1 MAMSGQ
7 DEAEWDY
14 VIVGSGAGG
23 GTLAARLVEA
33 GMRVCVL
40 EAGGDAR
47 AHEAPCMPE
56 DYDVPGFHACAAE
69 NPAMAWN
76 FFVRHYADEAQ
87 QRRDPKCGP
96 AGVLY
101 PRAGTLGGCTAHNAL
116 IFLYPHDA
124 DWDHIADLTGDPSW
138 TATRMRRYA
147 KLVEQCR
154 HRPLWNLARRLGLDL
169 TMHGWDG
176 WLHTERAMPL
186 EALADDALIRV
197 ILGSM
202 ELEARSVPRRLQ
214 ALLRLIRWQGDPNSR
229 LWGRR
234 AFHGVCYTPLTTQ
247 RHARHGTRERLL
259 DVAQRHPGRLRIEL
273 DALAARV
280 MFDAQG
286 NAFGVEYLKGRHL
299 YRAHATPAGAAG
311 ERREVR
317 ARREVILAG
326 GAFNTPQLLMLSG
339 IGPAAHL
346 RQHGLPVKVDLPGVG
361 RNLQDRYEIGVV
373 NRMSRSWEVLQGAR
387 FVRDD
392 APYRSWFDTR
402 EGVYT
407 TNGVATA
414 VIRRSG
420 RGAPVPDVFCM
431 ALLERFV
438 GYYPGYSK
446 AFAQNDNVLTWALLK
461 AHTRNR
467 AGIVSLRSADPR
479 DMPDIDFRYFD
490 DADDP
495 RGEDMRALI
504 GAIRFVRGLA
514 QPLADRGYIAHEE
527 LPGAQVRSDADLAS
541 YIRDNAW
548 GHHASCSCPIGPRA
562 AGGVLDSHFSVHGTR
577 RLRVVDASAFP
588 RIPGFFP
595 VSAIYMMAEKAAEVL
610 LAAARTI
617 PSMQFQMGDR
627 HGVRRSQAPENA
639 AGRAG

>member
-1 MAMSGQ
+1 MSGE
-7 DEAEWDY
+7 DETEWDY
-14 VIVGSGAGG
+14 VVVGSGAGG
-23 GTLAARLVEA
+23 GTLAARLAEA

-40 EAGGDAR
+40 EAGCDAR
-47 AHEAPCMPE
+47 AHEMSCMPE
-56 DYDVPGFHACAAE
+56 DYDVPGFHACASE

-76 FFVRHYADEAQ
+76 FFVRHYTDDAQ
-87 QRRDPKCGP
+87 QHRDPKCGP

-124 DWDHIADLTGDPSW
+124 DWDHIADVTGDPSW
-138 TATRMRRYA
+138 TATRMRSYA
-147 KLVEQCR
+147 KRIEQCR
-154 HRPLWNLARRLGLDL
+154 HRPLWNLARRFGIDPTL
-169 TMHGWDG
+169 HGWDG

-186 EALADDALIRV
+186 EALADDALVRV
-197 ILGSM
+197 IIGSM
-202 ELEARSVPRRLQ
+202 ELAARSVPRRVR
-214 ALLRLIRWQGDPNSR
+214 AWLRLIRWQGDPNSR

-234 AFHGVCYTPLTTQ
+234 CFHGVCYTPLTTQ

-259 DVAQRHPGRLRIEL
+259 DVAERYPDRLRIEL
-273 DALAARV
+273 DALATRV
-280 MFDAQG
+280 LFDAQG
-286 NAFGVEYLKGRHL
+286 NACGVEYLKGRHL
-299 YRAHATPAGAAG
+299 YQAHVKPSDGDG
-311 ERREVR
+311 ERCQVR

-339 IGPAAHL
+339 IGPAEHL
-346 RQHGLPVKVDLPGVG
+346 QEHGIPVRVDLTGVG

-373 NRMSRSWEVLQGAR
+373 NRMSRSWEVLQGAK

-392 APYRSWFDTR
+392 APYQSWFDSR
-402 EGVYT
+402 DGVYT

-420 RGAPVPDVFCM
+420 RRMPVPDIFCM

-446 AFAQNDNVLTWALLK
+446 VFAQNDNVLTWAILK

-467 AGIVSLRSADPR
+467 AGVVSLRSADPR

-490 DADDP
+490 GADDP
-495 RGEDMRALI
+495 HGDDMRALI

-514 QPLADRGYIAHEE
+514 QPLAEQGLIANEE
-527 LPGAQVRSDADLAS
+527 LPGVDVQSDEALAA

-548 GHHASCSCPIGPRA
+548 GHHASCSCPIGARA
-562 AGGVLDSHFSVHGTR
+562 TGGVLDSNFCVHGTR

-595 VSAIYMMAEKAAEVL
+595 VSAIYMMAEKAADVL
-610 LAAARTI
+610 LATAQATPPLPFPI
-617 PSMQFQMGDR
+617 GDR
-627 HGVRRSQAPENA
+627 HGLRRAQAPANA
-639 AGRAG
+639 AGRTG

>member
-1 MAMSGQ
+1 MSEE

-23 GTLAARLVEA
+23 GTLAARLSEA
-33 GMRVCVL
+33 GMRVCLL
-40 EAGGDAR
+40 EAGCDAR
-47 AHEAPCMPE
+47 QSEAARMPE
-56 DYDVPGFHACAAE
+56 DYDVPGFHPCASE
-69 NPAMAWN
+69 NPATAWN

-96 AGVLY
+96 SGVLY

-138 TATRMRRYA
+138 SAARMRGYA
-147 KLVEQCR
+147 RLVEQC
-154 HRPLWNLARRLGLDL
+154 HYRPLWKLARRFGFDP

-202 ELEARSVPRRLQ
+202 ELAARSVPRRLQ
-214 ALLRLIRWQGDPNSR
+214 ALLRLVRWQGDPNSR

-234 AFHGVCYTPLTTQ
+234 CFHGVCYTPLTTQ

-259 DVAQRHPGRLRIEL
+259 DVAQRCPSMLRIEL
-273 DALAARV
+273 DALATRV
-280 MFDAQG
+280 LIDGQG
-286 NAFGVEYLKGRHL
+286 NACGVEYLKGRHL
-299 YRAHATPAGAAG
+299 YRAHASPSAEAG

-346 RQHGLPVKVDLPGVG
+346 GQHGIPVRVDLPGVG

-373 NRMSRSWEVLQGAR
+373 NRMSQSWEMLKGVR
-387 FVRDD
+387 FSCDD
-392 APYRSWFDTR
+392 PAYRSWFDGR
-402 EGVYT
+402 DGVYT
-407 TNGVATA
+407 TNGAATA

-420 RGAPVPDVFCM
+420 RGVPVPDIFCM

-446 AFAQNDNVLTWALLK
+446 VFAQHDDMLTWAILK

-490 DADDP
+490 SADDP
-495 RGEDMRALI
+495 GGEDMRALI
-504 GAIRFVRGLA
+504 GAIRFVRSLV
-514 QPLADRGYIAHEE
+514 QPLAEQGYIGVEE
-527 LPGAQVRSDADLAS
+527 LPGANVRSDDDLAS

-548 GHHASCSCPIGPRA
+548 GHHASCSCPIGQRA
-562 AGGVLDSHFSVHGTR
+562 AGGVLDSNFSVHGTR

-595 VSAIYMMAEKAAEVL
+595 ASAICMMAEKAADVL
-610 LAAARTI
+610 LAAARASPTTLY
-617 PSMQFQMGDR
+617 QTGDR
-627 HGVRRSQAPENA
+627 DGMRRTEAPAGA
-639 AGRAG
+639 AGRTG